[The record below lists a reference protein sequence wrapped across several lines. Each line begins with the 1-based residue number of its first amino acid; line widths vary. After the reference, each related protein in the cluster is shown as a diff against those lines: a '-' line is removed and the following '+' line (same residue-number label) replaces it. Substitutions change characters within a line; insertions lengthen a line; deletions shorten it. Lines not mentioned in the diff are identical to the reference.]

1 MLKSHVICLT
11 CQLSIHSSIILVSP
25 WRRWGMG
32 WIPFQGKHYSP
43 RGNGRSR
50 GHPSLRANPDILPCT
65 CICSHIY
72 HPLYQTGVLQFYSC
86 LKSNTGKRRPHGGS
100 GYWGWDWNHK
110 FLLFLTILNSQ
121 LWVMK
126 TSPAEQRKSFLHGF
140 VLSCKD
146 AIRKPAQTK
155 SCHAPG
161 GQWSMTIESS
171 WKHLR
176 I

>member
-11 CQLSIHSSIILVSP
+11 CQLSIHISIILVSP

-50 GHPSLRANPDILPCT
+50 GHPSIRANPDILPCT
-65 CICSHIY
+65 HISSSLPDRRSAALQLLEIQ
-72 HPLYQTGVLQFYSC
+72 HRQNEAAWSLMEVIGVGIEIT
-86 LKSNTGKRRPHGGS
+86 N
-100 GYWGWDWNHK
+100 

-126 TSPAEQRKSFLHGF
+126 TSPAEERKSSLHGF

-146 AIRKPAQTK
+146 AIIKPPQTK

-161 GQWSMTIESS
+161 GQWSVTIEGS